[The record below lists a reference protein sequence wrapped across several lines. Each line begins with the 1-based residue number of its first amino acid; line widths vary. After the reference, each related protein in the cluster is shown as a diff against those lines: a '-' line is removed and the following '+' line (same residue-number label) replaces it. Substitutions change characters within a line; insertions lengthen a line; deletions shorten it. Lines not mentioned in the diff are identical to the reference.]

1 MGRPSF
7 RNQIIASGM
16 QTVHH
21 RGFGTVGLRQI
32 TAEAGVAQGSF
43 TNHFASKEE
52 FGVAV
57 LDHYFDQL
65 SAVMTQTLEDESR
78 KPTER
83 LGAYFERI
91 TDLFASGGWRYG
103 CLAGNMGL
111 EAAEHSELLRQRLSE
126 IFAEWAGHF
135 AEVIRQAQ
143 KADEVRADL
152 DSEQAGA
159 ALLEAWQ
166 GAMLRMKIERSPA
179 PLDRF
184 KRVTFSGSALSACAA
199 LTVFCATPRST
210 NRFVRAAREEQHD
223 NFLRHYVASC
233 ECFGFNHGLS

>member
-1 MGRPSF
+1 
-7 RNQIIASGM
+7 M

-21 RGFGTVGLRQI
+21 RGFGTVGLREI

-65 SAVMTQTLEDESR
+65 RAVMAQTLEDESR

-126 IFAEWAGHF
+126 SSLNGQGISQRLSGRLRKLTRF
-135 AEVIRQAQ
+135 
-143 KADEVRADL
+143 
-152 DSEQAGA
+152 EQI
-159 ALLEAWQ
+159 LT
-166 GAMLRMKIERSPA
+166 P
-179 PLDRF
+179 
-184 KRVTFSGSALSACAA
+184 KRLVPRCWKRGRGRCSA
-199 LTVFCATPRST
+199 
-210 NRFVRAAREEQHD
+210 
-223 NFLRHYVASC
+223 
-233 ECFGFNHGLS
+233 